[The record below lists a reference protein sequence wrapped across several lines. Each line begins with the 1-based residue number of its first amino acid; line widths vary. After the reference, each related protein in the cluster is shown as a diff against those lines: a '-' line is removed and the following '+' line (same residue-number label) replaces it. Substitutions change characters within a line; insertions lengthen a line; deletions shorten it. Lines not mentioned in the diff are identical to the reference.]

1 MHKRE
6 KLEVVLELM
15 HKTEKLKMMQED
27 TTHDLEVY
35 NTLLFGNDE
44 HEGRSTQLPDLNAE
58 IVLHLNVHEFAL
70 IQNAPNDDI

>member
-1 MHKRE
+1 
-6 KLEVVLELM
+6 
-15 HKTEKLKMMQED
+15 MQED

-35 NTLLFGNDE
+35 NTLIFGNDE

-58 IVLHLNVHEFAL
+58 IVLDLNVHEFAL